1 MLDLL
6 RTTRGLWHMTGA
18 GMVAAD
24 PGHNSNSSEQEDV
37 FFAHH
42 MASDGFRLAPRL
54 AAYDFCLEVPCADM
68 EEVDVP
74 FAVHA
79 AWYYNDE
86 RRVMGLLD
94 RALGRWTW
102 GAAQGRD
109 G

>member
-42 MASDGFRLAPRL
+42 MASDGFRLAPQL
-54 AAYDFCLEVPCADM
+54 AADDFCLEVPCADLRV
-68 EEVDVP
+68 VDVP

-79 AWYYNDE
+79 AWYYIDE
-86 RRVMGLLD
+86 RRVMRLLD
-94 RALGRWTW
+94 RALGRWTR
-102 GAAQGRD
+102 GTAD
-109 G
+109 GGGS